1 MTSQN
6 TSTSISEIY
15 TSRKVLLQLMSK
27 QDYVVSEYENFSI
40 NEINSMNQNKQLDL
54 CLKKKDPDPITNQKQ
69 KIYIHYYLAKNITL
83 NHIEENIEDLFNIEQ
98 VLTKNNT
105 LVLIIK
111 DDINETL
118 TNELKHIWEKDGIFI
133 IAIPIKR
140 LQFNI
145 LNHQLQPKIRVME
158 PQEVLD
164 IQKKFN
170 IKNLAEFPK
179 ISRFDPLAQAICIRP
194 NQVCEII
201 RSSKTSIT
209 SLYYRVCV
217 NV

>member
-15 TSRKVLLQLMSK
+15 TSRKVLLQLMLK
-27 QDYVVSEYENFSI
+27 QDYIVSEYENFSI
-40 NEINSMNQNKQLDL
+40 NEINTMTLNKQLDL
-54 CLKKKDPDPITNQKQ
+54 CLEKKDLDPITNQKQ
-69 KIYIHYYLAKNITL
+69 KIYIHYYLAKTITPS
-83 NHIEENIEDLFNIEQ
+83 HIEENIEDLFNIEQ

-105 LVLIIK
+105 LVLILK
-111 DDINETL
+111 DDINEAL
-118 TNELKHIWEKDGIFI
+118 TNYLKHLWEKDGIFI
-133 IAIPIKR
+133 IAISIKR

-170 IKNLAEFPK
+170 LKNLEEFPK

>member
-1 MTSQN
+1 
-6 TSTSISEIY
+6 
-15 TSRKVLLQLMSK
+15 
-27 QDYVVSEYENFSI
+27 
-40 NEINSMNQNKQLDL
+40 MNQNKQLDL

-83 NHIEENIEDLFNIEQ
+83 NHVEENIEDLFNIEQ